1 MADVTSSIAAIR
13 KTYIREDADPLL
25 VLNAALER
33 ANSNA
38 SHNVYLA
45 HDQEWSHNEARR
57 LRREDIDTQPLW
69 GIPISLKDCFDL
81 AGFPTSC
88 GSRFYRDH
96 HGLAATDSTVAA
108 TLRSAGAVITGKTH
122 LHQLA
127 YGITGENRD
136 FGDCLQPLDAT
147 HLTGGSSSGA
157 AASVQEGSAMAAIG
171 TDTGGSIRVPAALCG
186 VAGYRSSITLNSAH
200 LWQGGYHL
208 AATFDTVGWLYRHL
222 ADGPLL
228 GHALLGLP
236 IANPPSVDGLRIGIP
251 NSSLMQD
258 CDPDVLTGLELW
270 QSRFQELQGSVA
282 SFDASLWL
290 DAMSIYAPIVA
301 SEASALHIGYF
312 HHFEPA
318 IAERLA
324 WGTSLSSAELLRRRQ
339 ELADF
344 RAATE
349 ELFRRYDY
357 LLLPCAPMSSIAADA
372 DHTETRARILRYTTP
387 ISLAGLPVVTLPTLR
402 SGIPAGGF
410 QLVGP
415 LGSDAELLA
424 LSAFLSA
431 KFEDSITPPPPLF
444 TKADSSI
451 G

>member
-1 MADVTSSIAAIR
+1 MADATSSIAAIR
-13 KTYIREDADPLL
+13 AIYIREDSDPLV

-57 LRREDIDTQPLW
+57 LRRGDIDTQPLW

-81 AGFPTSC
+81 SGFPTSC

-108 TLRSAGAVITGKTH
+108 RLRSAGAVITGKTH

-127 YGITGENRD
+127 YGITGENRE
-136 FGDCLQPLDAT
+136 FGDCLQPFNAT

-157 AASVQEGSAMAAIG
+157 AASVQERSALAAIG

-186 VAGYRSSITLNSAH
+186 VAGYRSSITLNTAD
-200 LWQGGYHL
+200 LWHGGYHL
-208 AATFDTVGWLYRHL
+208 AATFDTVGWLYRNL

-236 IANPPSVDGLRIGIP
+236 IADPPSMDGLRIGIP
-251 NSSLMQD
+251 NSSFMQD
-258 CDPDVLTGLELW
+258 CDPEVLTSLELW
-270 QSRFQELQGSVA
+270 RSRFQELQGSIA
-282 SFDASLWL
+282 NFDASLWP
-290 DAMSIYAPIVA
+290 DAMSIYAPILA
-301 SEASALHIGYF
+301 SEAAALHKGYF

-324 WGTSLSSAELLRRRQ
+324 WGASLSSSELLRRRQ
-339 ELADF
+339 QLVDF
-344 RAATE
+344 RAETDT
-349 ELFRRYDY
+349 LFQRYDY
-357 LLLPCAPMSSIAADA
+357 LLLPCAPMSSIAAGA
-372 DHTETRARILRYTTP
+372 DHAETRARILRYTTP

-402 SGIPAGGF
+402 SGIPTGGL

-415 LGSDAELLA
+415 LGSDAALLA

-431 KFEDSITPPPPLF
+431 KFEDGLTLPPSLF
-444 TKADSSI
+444 PKADS
-451 G
+451 